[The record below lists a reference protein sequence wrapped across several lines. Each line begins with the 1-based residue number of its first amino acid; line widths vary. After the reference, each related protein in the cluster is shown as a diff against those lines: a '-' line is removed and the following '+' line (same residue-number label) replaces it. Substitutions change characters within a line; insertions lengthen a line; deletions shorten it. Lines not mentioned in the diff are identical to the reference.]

1 MPKVLSSLMVIFG
14 LLCAAALPAQAGLDM
29 SAVTK
34 DVQQVRTGDHRITIV
49 MWLPEQFWRAA
60 ITNSGKITDDQA
72 EQFLK
77 TVRPYTLVAVV
88 DAKVGTFAGLTFAD
102 RSTLAAGVTIE
113 DANHN
118 TYNPLGDDDVSPD
131 LSNLLHMMAPVLTNM
146 MGATGAHFEFFVFP
160 ADAKGGGRVVDAE
173 HDGSF
178 AVHVL
183 DLTFKYRLP
192 LGSLLAPQIDPKTGE
207 SFPGNFHFNP
217 FTGDKLA
224 PQPAASPPAAGKT

>member
-1 MPKVLSSLMVIFG
+1 MPKILNSLMVIIG
-14 LLCAAALPAQAGLDM
+14 LLGAAVLPAQNKLDL
-29 SAVTK
+29 SAITK
-34 DVQQVRTGDHRITIV
+34 DVQQERTGDHRITIV
-49 MWLPEQFWRAA
+49 MWIPEQFWRAA
-60 ITNSGKITDDQA
+60 IMNSGKVPDDQA

-88 DAKVGTFAGLTFAD
+88 DAKVGTFAGLTFVD

-113 DANHN
+113 DGRHN
-118 TYNPLGDDDVSPD
+118 TYAPLGDDAVSPD
-131 LSNLLHMMAPVLTNM
+131 LNNLLHMLTPLLSNM
-146 MGATGAHFEFFVFP
+146 MGATGAHLEFFAFP
-160 ADAKGGGRVVDAE
+160 ADAKDGGRVVDPE
-173 HDGSF
+173 RDGSF

-183 DLTFKYRLP
+183 DLTFNYRLP
-192 LGSLLAPQIDPKTGE
+192 LGSLLSPQIDPKTGE